1 MERFKLSFEGAEVR
15 FVREEEKPIGVG
27 VLDLLEAA
35 GFKSPTGAWSRGRKL
50 HPELDSDAYVTS
62 LGEHP
67 VRRTRGEALPLLVAA
82 DLLVAAGAGTTGRGE
97 MSKVERTAKI
107 NRLRSWLLQVEGP
120 ASPSAEPPAPPAA
133 EPALTP
139 APVQTELL
147 PLAAPAA
154 SAPPAAPAEPATEV
168 LPAPPGE
175 ILPAA
180 SPSPAPLSVAT
191 PPRPAVHLEA
201 SARYLEQATT
211 LRREDPELAAVY
223 LGLARAHLRRE
234 EEQVVEAKLTPRA
247 LDPERAQFGAS
258 DVVRLLKGQVQL
270 GQVITVAQKAGV
282 CADELH
288 GVPGLSE
295 VIEQEFGG
303 KPRPWMLYTLR
314 GIERIG
320 EYLRANEAGRS

>member
-1 MERFKLSFEGAEVR
+1 MERFKLSFEGVSVR

-50 HPELDSDAYVTS
+50 HPELDGDAYVTS
-62 LGEHP
+62 LGKHP
-67 VRRTRGEALPLLVAA
+67 VRRTRGEALPLLVADA
-82 DLLVAAGAGTTGRGE
+82 LLLAAAAGTTGRGE
-97 MSKVERTAKI
+97 TTKVERMAKI
-107 NRLRSWLLQVEGP
+107 QRLRTWLLQVEGP
-120 ASPSAEPPAPPAA
+120 ASPSEEPTAPAA
-133 EPALTP
+133 EPAQGP
-139 APVQTELL
+139 AQTGLL
-147 PLAAPAA
+147 PLAAATPAA
-154 SAPPAAPAEPATEV
+154 PVAPAEPAPEV
-168 LPAPPGE
+168 FPAPPGE
-175 ILPAA
+175 VLPAA
-180 SPSPAPLSVAT
+180 SPAPAPLSVAT

-234 EEQVVEAKLTPRA
+234 EEQIVEAKLAPRA

-320 EYLRANEAGRS
+320 EYLRTEAGRS